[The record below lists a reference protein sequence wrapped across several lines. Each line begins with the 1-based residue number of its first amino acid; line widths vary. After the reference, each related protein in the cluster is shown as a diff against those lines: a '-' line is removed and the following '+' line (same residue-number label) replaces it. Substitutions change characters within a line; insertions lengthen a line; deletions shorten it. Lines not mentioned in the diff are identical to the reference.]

1 MRFEVESH
9 LGAVKRSVSSL
20 ERDGRPSRS
29 VTLSRIY
36 AATMKDLWDSL
47 TNPDRIP
54 RWFLPV
60 TGELDLGGSY
70 QLEGNAGGM
79 ITECERPSH
88 FALTWEFGEDVSWVE
103 VGISD
108 GGDGPAR
115 LTVTHTSHL
124 SEHWDEYG
132 PGAVGVGWEL
142 TLLGLA
148 LHLAR
153 PNEPKPDEA
162 AFAAS
167 SDSRTFIA
175 GSSEGWKQAAV
186 AAGTDPDAA
195 AAAARRTA
203 SFYSGDSPETA

>member
-1 MRFEVESH
+1 MRFDVESH

-88 FALTWEFGEDVSWVE
+88 FALTWEFGGDVSWVE
-103 VGISD
+103 VSISD
-108 GGDGPAR
+108 EGDGHAR
-115 LTVTHTSHL
+115 LTGAHTSHL

-142 TLLGLA
+142 ALLGLA

-153 PNEPKPDEA
+153 SNEPKPDEA

-167 SDSRTFIA
+167 SDGRTFIA
-175 GSSEGWKQAAV
+175 GSSEGWKQAAA

-203 SFYSGDSPETA
+203 SFYAGDSPETA